1 MSTKKEIKYFLFIV
15 FFLDFLIGITCKYF
29 YKVDNAGVITLVMSL
44 VPAFIAILL
53 EKDFKLKDLSKDK
66 FSVIYSLY
74 FILFIFFYILSF
86 FSEKVLN
93 NINFVVSLGWLISL
107 YVLTIDDKRLRGNFN
122 FSLFLKWA
130 FIVIIIDLFRLG
142 ILSFYFQSEVDFTD
156 LLNRLAGTFTVG
168 LISTTFN
175 LIFTMG
181 EEYGWRYFS
190 QTRLQS
196 LYGNRIGVLLTGLMW
211 GLAHFPLYCLVF
223 YSGTEG
229 LYAGIEITVFCI
241 AIGIV
246 LGLIYMESRSVIM
259 VTFIHLL
266 HNMFMAN
273 VTSTDYNQDFIFTKE
288 FLLVSVITAIL
299 VYTPFLLNKKY
310 NWILTWIK
318 KLFILYR

>member
-29 YKVDNAGVITLVMSL
+29 YKVDNTGVITPITSL

-53 EKDFKLKDLSKDK
+53 EKDFKLKDLSKEK
-66 FSVIYSLY
+66 FNLIYSLY
-74 FILFIFFYILSF
+74 FILFICSYILAL
-86 FSEKVLN
+86 FSRKVLN
-93 NINFVVSLGWLISL
+93 NMNYVVYLGWAISV
-107 YVLTIDDKRLRGNFN
+107 YALTIDDKILKGKFN
-122 FSLFLKWA
+122 FGILVKWA
-130 FIVIIIDLFRLG
+130 FIVILLDIFRMG
-142 ILSFYFQSEVDFTD
+142 ILNFYFQSDVDFTD
-156 LLNRLAGTFTVG
+156 LFTRVIGTFTIG
-168 LISTTFN
+168 LFSAIIN

-223 YSGTEG
+223 YSGIEG
-229 LYAGIEITVFCI
+229 FYAGIEITVFCI
-241 AIGIV
+241 GIGIV

-266 HNMFMAN
+266 HNMFMTN
-273 VTSTDYNQDFIFTKE
+273 FTSAEYNQDFIFTKE
-288 FLLVSVITAIL
+288 FLLVSVIINI
-299 VYTPFLLNKKY
+299 VFYTPFLLNKKY
-310 NWILTWIK
+310 KWILTWIK

>member
-29 YKVDNAGVITLVMSL
+29 YKVDNTGVITPITSL

-53 EKDFKLKDLSKDK
+53 EKDFKLKDLSKEK
-66 FSVIYSLY
+66 FNLIYSLY
-74 FILFIFFYILSF
+74 FILFICSYILAL
-86 FSEKVLN
+86 FSRKVLN
-93 NINFVVSLGWLISL
+93 NMNYVVYLGWAISV
-107 YVLTIDDKRLRGNFN
+107 YALTIDDKILKGKFN
-122 FSLFLKWA
+122 FGILVKWA
-130 FIVIIIDLFRLG
+130 FIVILLDIFRMG
-142 ILSFYFQSEVDFTD
+142 ILNFYFQSDVDFTD
-156 LLNRLAGTFTVG
+156 LFTRVIGTFTIG
-168 LISTTFN
+168 LFSTTFN

-266 HNMFMAN
+266 HNMFMTN
-273 VTSTDYNQDFIFTKE
+273 FTSAEYNQDFIFTKE
-288 FLLVSVITAIL
+288 FLLVSVIINI
-299 VYTPFLLNKKY
+299 VFYTPFLLNKKY
-310 NWILTWIK
+310 K
-318 KLFILYR
+318 

>member
-15 FFLDFLIGITCKYF
+15 LFIDLLIGITCKYF
-29 YKVDNAGVITLVMSL
+29 YKVDNARVITLVMSL

-66 FSVIYSLY
+66 FSLIYSLY
-74 FILFIFFYILSF
+74 FILSIFFYILSF

-93 NINFVVSLGWLISL
+93 KIDYVVYLGWLISL
-107 YVLTIDDKRLRGNFN
+107 YVLTIDDKRLRGKFN
-122 FSLFLKWA
+122 FALFLKWA
-130 FIVIIIDLFRLG
+130 FVVIVLDMFRLG
-142 ILSFYFQSEVDFTD
+142 ILNFYFQSEVDFTD
-156 LLNRLAGTFTVG
+156 LLNRLAGTLTLG

-175 LIFTMG
+175 LIFTTG

-229 LYAGIEITVFCI
+229 IYAGIEITVFCI

-273 VTSTDYNQDFIFTKE
+273 VTSAEYNQDFIFTKE
-288 FLLVSVITAIL
+288 FLLVSVIINIFL
-299 VYTPFLLNKKY
+299 YTPFLLHKKY
-310 NWILTWIK
+310 KWILT
-318 KLFILYR
+318 

>member
-142 ILSFYFQSEVDFTD
+142 ILSFYFQSEVDHYM
-156 LLNRLAGTFTVG
+156 A
-168 LISTTFN
+168 
-175 LIFTMG
+175 
-181 EEYGWRYFS
+181 
-190 QTRLQS
+190 
-196 LYGNRIGVLLTGLMW
+196 
-211 GLAHFPLYCLVF
+211 
-223 YSGTEG
+223 
-229 LYAGIEITVFCI
+229 IE
-241 AIGIV
+241 
-246 LGLIYMESRSVIM
+246 
-259 VTFIHLL
+259 
-266 HNMFMAN
+266 
-273 VTSTDYNQDFIFTKE
+273 
-288 FLLVSVITAIL
+288 
-299 VYTPFLLNKKY
+299 
-310 NWILTWIK
+310 
-318 KLFILYR
+318 

>member
-223 YSGTEG
+223 ILEQK
-229 LYAGIEITVFCI
+229 V
-241 AIGIV
+241 
-246 LGLIYMESRSVIM
+246 
-259 VTFIHLL
+259 
-266 HNMFMAN
+266 
-273 VTSTDYNQDFIFTKE
+273 STQ
-288 FLLVSVITAIL
+288 V
-299 VYTPFLLNKKY
+299 
-310 NWILTWIK
+310 
-318 KLFILYR
+318 

>member
-15 FFLDFLIGITCKYF
+15 FFLDFLIGITYKYF
-29 YKVDNAGVITLVMSL
+29 YKVDNTGVITPITSL

-74 FILFIFFYILSF
+74 FILFIFSYILAL
-86 FSEKVLN
+86 FSKKVLN
-93 NINFVVSLGWLISL
+93 KIDCVVYLGWLISL
-107 YVLTIDDKRLRGNFN
+107 YVLTIDDKRLRGKFN
-122 FSLFLKWA
+122 FALFLKWA
-130 FIVIIIDLFRLG
+130 FVVILIDTFRMG
-142 ILSFYFQSEVDFTD
+142 ILNFYFQSEVDFSD
-156 LLNRLAGTFTVG
+156 LFNRLSGTFTVG
-168 LISTTFN
+168 LFTATFN

-211 GLAHFPLYCLVF
+211 GLSHLPLYFFVF
-223 YSGTEG
+223 YSGIEG
-229 LYAGIEITVFCI
+229 VYAGIDITVFCI
-241 AIGIV
+241 TIGIV

-288 FLLVSVITAIL
+288 FLLVSVITSIL

-310 NWILTWIK
+310 N
-318 KLFILYR
+318 

>member
-29 YKVDNAGVITLVMSL
+29 YKVDNTGVITPITSL

-53 EKDFKLKDLSKDK
+53 EKDFKLKDLSKEK
-66 FSVIYSLY
+66 FNLIYSLY
-74 FILFIFFYILSF
+74 FILFICSYILAL
-86 FSEKVLN
+86 FSRKVLN
-93 NINFVVSLGWLISL
+93 NMNYVVYLGWAISV
-107 YVLTIDDKRLRGNFN
+107 YALTIDDKILKGKFN
-122 FSLFLKWA
+122 FGILVKWA
-130 FIVIIIDLFRLG
+130 FIVILLDIFRMG
-142 ILSFYFQSEVDFTD
+142 ILNFYFQSDVDFTD
-156 LLNRLAGTFTVG
+156 LFTRVIGTFTIG
-168 LISTTFN
+168 LFSAIIN

-266 HNMFMAN
+266 HNMFMTN
-273 VTSTDYNQDFIFTKE
+273 FTSAEYNQDFIFTKE
-288 FLLVSVITAIL
+288 FLLVSVIINI
-299 VYTPFLLNKKY
+299 VFYTPFLLNKKY
-310 NWILTWIK
+310 K
-318 KLFILYR
+318 

>member
-29 YKVDNAGVITLVMSL
+29 YKVDNTGVITPITSL

-53 EKDFKLKDLSKDK
+53 EKDFKLKDLSKEK
-66 FSVIYSLY
+66 FNLIYSLY
-74 FILFIFFYILSF
+74 FILFICSYILAL
-86 FSEKVLN
+86 FSRKVLN
-93 NINFVVSLGWLISL
+93 NMNYVVYLGWAISV
-107 YVLTIDDKRLRGNFN
+107 YALTIDDKILKGKFN
-122 FSLFLKWA
+122 FGVLVKWA
-130 FIVIIIDLFRLG
+130 FIVILLDIFRMG
-142 ILSFYFQSEVDFTD
+142 ILNFYFQSDVDFTD
-156 LLNRLAGTFTVG
+156 LFTRVIGTFTIG
-168 LISTTFN
+168 LFSAIIN

-211 GLAHFPLYCLVF
+211 GLSHLPLYFFVF
-223 YSGTEG
+223 YSGIEG
-229 LYAGIEITVFCI
+229 VYASIDITVFCI

-310 NWILTWIK
+310 N
-318 KLFILYR
+318 

>member
-15 FFLDFLIGITCKYF
+15 LFIELLIGITCKYF
-29 YKVDNAGVITLVMSL
+29 YKADNARVITLVMSL

-66 FSVIYSLY
+66 FSLIYSLY
-74 FILFIFFYILSF
+74 FILSIFFYILSF

-93 NINFVVSLGWLISL
+93 KIDYVVYLGWLISL
-107 YVLTIDDKRLRGNFN
+107 YVLAIDDKRLRGKFN
-122 FSLFLKWA
+122 FALLLKWA
-130 FIVIIIDLFRLG
+130 LVVIVLDMIRLG
-142 ILSFYFQSEVDFTD
+142 ILNFYFQSEVDFTD
-156 LLNRLAGTFTVG
+156 LLNRLAGTLTLG

-196 LYGNRIGVLLTGLMW
+196 LYGNRIGVLLTGFMW

-229 LYAGIEITVFCI
+229 IYAGIEITVFCI

-266 HNMFMAN
+266 HNMFMTN
-273 VTSTDYNQDFIFTKE
+273 FTSADYNQDFIFTKE
-288 FLLVSVITAIL
+288 FLLVSVIINIFL
-299 VYTPFLLNKKY
+299 YTPFLLHKKY
-310 NWILTWIK
+310 K
-318 KLFILYR
+318 

>member
-1 MSTKKEIKYFLFIV
+1 MSTKKEIKCFLFIV
-15 FFLDFLIGITCKYF
+15 LFLDFLIGITCKYF
-29 YKVDNAGVITLVMSL
+29 YKVYNAGVITLVMSL

-122 FSLFLKWA
+122 FSLFLKWT
-130 FIVIIIDLFRLG
+130 FIVILLDIFRMG
-142 ILSFYFQSEVDFTD
+142 ILNFYFQSDADFTD
-156 LLNRLAGTFTVG
+156 LFTRVIGTFTIG
-168 LISTTFN
+168 LFSAIIN

-181 EEYGWRYFS
+181 EEYGWRYFL
-190 QTRLQS
+190 QTRFQS
-196 LYGNRIGVLLTGLMW
+196 LYGNRIGVLLTGFMW
-211 GLAHFPLYCLVF
+211 GLSHLPLYFFVF
-223 YSGTEG
+223 YSGIEG

-266 HNMFMAN
+266 HNMFMTN
-273 VTSTDYNQDFIFTKE
+273 VISAEYNQDFIFTKE
-288 FLLVSVITAIL
+288 FLLVSVIINI
-299 VYTPFLLNKKY
+299 VFYTPFLLNKKY
-310 NWILTWIK
+310 K
-318 KLFILYR
+318 

>member
-29 YKVDNAGVITLVMSL
+29 YKVYNAGVITLVMSL

-93 NINFVVSLGWLISL
+93 NINFVVSLGWIISL

-122 FSLFLKWA
+122 FSLFLRWT
-130 FIVIIIDLFRLG
+130 FIVILLDIFRMG
-142 ILSFYFQSEVDFTD
+142 ILNFYFQSDVDFTN
-156 LLNRLAGTFTVG
+156 LFTRVIGTFTIG
-168 LISTTFN
+168 LFSAIIN

-181 EEYGWRYFS
+181 EEYGWRYFL
-190 QTRLQS
+190 QTRSQS

-211 GLAHFPLYCLVF
+211 GLSHLPLYFFVF

-266 HNMFMAN
+266 HNMFMTN
-273 VTSTDYNQDFIFTKE
+273 VISAEYNQDFIFTKE
-288 FLLVSVITAIL
+288 FLFVSVIINI
-299 VYTPFLLNKKY
+299 VFYTPFLLNKKY
-310 NWILTWIK
+310 K
-318 KLFILYR
+318 

>member
-1 MSTKKEIKYFLFIV
+1 MSTKKEIKCFLFIV
-15 FFLDFLIGITCKYF
+15 LFLDFLIGITCKFF
-29 YKVDNAGVITLVMSL
+29 YKVYNAGVITLVMSL

-93 NINFVVSLGWLISL
+93 KIDYVVYLGWLISL
-107 YVLTIDDKRLRGNFN
+107 YVLTIDDKRLRGKFN
-122 FSLFLKWA
+122 FALLLKWA
-130 FIVIIIDLFRLG
+130 LVVIVLDMIRLG
-142 ILSFYFQSEVDFTD
+142 ILNFYFQSEVDFTD
-156 LLNRLAGTFTVG
+156 LLNRLAGALTLG

-190 QTRLQS
+190 QARLQS

-229 LYAGIEITVFCI
+229 IYAGIEITVFCI

-266 HNMFMAN
+266 HNMFMTHF
-273 VTSTDYNQDFIFTKE
+273 TSAEYNQDFIFTKE
-288 FLLVSVITAIL
+288 FLLVSVIINIVL
-299 VYTPFLLNKKY
+299 YTPFLLNKKY
-310 NWILTWIK
+310 K
-318 KLFILYR
+318 

>member
-1 MSTKKEIKYFLFIV
+1 MSTKKEIKCFLFIV
-15 FFLDFLIGITCKYF
+15 LFLDFLIGITCKYF
-29 YKVDNAGVITLVMSL
+29 YKVYNAGVITLVMSL

-86 FSEKVLN
+86 FSEKVLT

-122 FSLFLKWA
+122 FSLFLKWT
-130 FIVIIIDLFRLG
+130 FIVILLDIFRMG
-142 ILSFYFQSEVDFTD
+142 ILNFYFQSDVDFTD
-156 LLNRLAGTFTVG
+156 LFTRVIGTFTIG
-168 LISTTFN
+168 LFSAIIN

-181 EEYGWRYFS
+181 EEYGWRYFL
-190 QTRLQS
+190 QTRFQS

-211 GLAHFPLYCLVF
+211 GLSHLPLYFFVF
-223 YSGTEG
+223 YSGIEG

-266 HNMFMAN
+266 HNMFMTN
-273 VTSTDYNQDFIFTKE
+273 VIGAEYNQDFIFTKE
-288 FLLVSVITAIL
+288 FLFVSVIINI
-299 VYTPFLLNKKY
+299 VFYTPFLLNKKY
-310 NWILTWIK
+310 K
-318 KLFILYR
+318 

>member
-1 MSTKKEIKYFLFIV
+1 MSIEKEIKYFLFMV
-15 FFLDFLIGITCKYF
+15 FSLDFLLGITCKYF
-29 YKVDNAGVITLVMSL
+29 YKVDNTGVITLITSL

-66 FSVIYSLY
+66 FNLIYSLY
-74 FILFIFFYILSF
+74 FILFICSYILAL
-86 FSEKVLN
+86 FSRKVLN
-93 NINFVVSLGWLISL
+93 HMNYVVYLGWAISV
-107 YVLTIDDKRLRGNFN
+107 YALTIDDKILKGKFN
-122 FSLFLKWA
+122 FGILVKWA

-266 HNMFMAN
+266 HNMFMTN
-273 VTSTDYNQDFIFTKE
+273 FTSAEYNQDFIFTKE
-288 FLLVSVITAIL
+288 FLLVSVIINI
-299 VYTPFLLNKKY
+299 VFYTPFLLNKKY
-310 NWILTWIK
+310 K
-318 KLFILYR
+318 

>member
-1 MSTKKEIKYFLFIV
+1 MSTKKEIKCFLFIV
-15 FFLDFLIGITCKYF
+15 LFLDFLIGITCKYF
-29 YKVDNAGVITLVMSL
+29 YKVYNAGVITLVMSL

-130 FIVIIIDLFRLG
+130 FVVILLDIFRMG
-142 ILSFYFQSEVDFTD
+142 ILNFYFQSDADFTD
-156 LLNRLAGTFTVG
+156 LFTRVIGTFTIG
-168 LISTTFN
+168 LFSAIIN

-181 EEYGWRYFS
+181 EEYGWRYFL
-190 QTRLQS
+190 QTRFQS
-196 LYGNRIGVLLTGLMW
+196 LYGNRIGVLLTGFMW
-211 GLAHFPLYCLVF
+211 GLSHLPLYFFVF
-223 YSGTEG
+223 YSGIEG

-266 HNMFMAN
+266 HNMFMTN
-273 VTSTDYNQDFIFTKE
+273 VISAEYNQDFIFTKE
-288 FLLVSVITAIL
+288 FLFVSVIINI
-299 VYTPFLLNKKY
+299 VFYTPFLLNKKY
-310 NWILTWIK
+310 K
-318 KLFILYR
+318 